1 MTEEQKKKPSIS
13 ITLST
18 LLGILIGFAFSVWCI
33 QDLWNYTLPD
43 IFKVK
48 EISYFEA
55 MRLTVLIHFLFGSS
69 RLWNSK

>member
-1 MTEEQKKKPSIS
+1 MSEEQKKKPIS
-13 ITLST
+13 ILLCT
-18 LLGILIGFAFSVWCI
+18 LLGILIGFTFSVWCI
-33 QDLWNYTLPD
+33 QNLWNYTLPD

-69 RLWNSK
+69 KLWNSK